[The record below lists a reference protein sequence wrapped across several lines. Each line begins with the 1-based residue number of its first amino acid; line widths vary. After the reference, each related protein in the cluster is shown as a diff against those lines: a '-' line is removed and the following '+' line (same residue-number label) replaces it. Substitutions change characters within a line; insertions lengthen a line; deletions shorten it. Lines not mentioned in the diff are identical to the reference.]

1 MLVREQG
8 RVNASIGFR
17 EVVFS
22 VYRGVVHERFS
33 CAAA

>member
-8 RVNASIGFR
+8 RVNVPTGFR

-22 VYRGVVHERFS
+22 VYWGVVHERFS